1 MKTNNFV
8 NYLKNKAAMKNT
20 LKNLSLALIG
30 GVCAIGGYKYLEGN
44 PKAYVIERPS
54 EKELAPVHFTS
65 AGPLPTSA
73 DFTKAAELS
82 VNAVVHITT
91 EFASPVQYYDPFY
104 EYFFGQRQ
112 GGAPVQQASGSGV
125 IVREDGYVVTN
136 NHVIDKALKI
146 TVTLNNKK
154 TYEGTLVG
162 ADPSTDLAVIK
173 INSKNL
179 QPVVFGNSDEVRVG
193 EWVLAVGNPFNL
205 TSTVTAGIVSAKGR
219 SINILKGNSD
229 KQIFPIESFI
239 QTDAAV
245 NPGNSGGALVNNL
258 GQLVG
263 INTAIASNTGSY
275 AGYSFAV
282 PVNIVK
288 KVSDDLIESGV
299 VQRAFLGVNIREID
313 QTLADE
319 LKLKENT
326 GVYVSSVIESGA
338 AEDAGVKNGDIVL
351 SVGNVDIN
359 NGPELLEQIG
369 KYRPGNKVELRI
381 KRGKEELLVPVT
393 LRNMEGNT
401 KKVDKTVVDLK
412 VSLGATFGKV
422 EKDELKKLKISSGV
436 KITSL
441 SNGKLTEVGIRK
453 GFIITKVDEQEVN
466 SPEALIKLLETK
478 KGGVLM
484 EGVYPNGT
492 RAYYGFGM

>member
-1 MKTNNFV
+1 MR
-8 NYLKNKAAMKNT
+8 NT
-20 LKNLSLALIG
+20 LKNLALALVG
-30 GVCAIGGYKYLEGN
+30 GVCAIGGYKYFEEK
-44 PKAYVIERPS
+44 PKAYIIERQDS
-54 EKELAPVHFTS
+54 KTSVPVHFTS
-65 AGPLPTSA
+65 AGPLPASA
-73 DFTKAAELS
+73 DFTQAAEQS

-104 EYFFGQRQ
+104 EYFFGRPQ
-112 GGAPVQQASGSGV
+112 GTAPVQQASGSGV
-125 IVREDGYVVTN
+125 IIRSDGYIVTN
-136 NHVIDKALKI
+136 NHVIDKATKI

-162 ADPSTDLAVIK
+162 TDPSTDLAVVK
-173 INSKNL
+173 INVKGL
-179 QPVVFGNSDEVRVG
+179 QPVAFGNSDQVRVG

-245 NPGNSGGALVNNL
+245 NPGNSGGALVNER
-258 GQLVG
+258 GELVG
-263 INTAIASNTGSY
+263 INAAIASNTGSY
-275 AGYSFAV
+275 SGYSFAI

-288 KVSDDLIESGV
+288 KVSDDLIEGGV

-326 GVYVSSVIESGA
+326 GVYVSSIVENGA
-338 AEDAGVKNGDIVL
+338 AEDAGLKNGDIIL

-369 KYRPGNKVELRI
+369 KYRPGNKVDLRV
-381 KRGKEELLVPVT
+381 KRTNEELLVPVT

-401 KKVDKTVVDLK
+401 KKVDKTVIDLK
-412 VSLGATFGKV
+412 ASLGATFGKV
-422 EKDELKKLKISSGV
+422 EKEELKKLNISSGV
-436 KITSL
+436 KIISIST
-441 SNGKLTEVGIRK
+441 GKLSQIGIRK
-453 GFIITKVDEQEVN
+453 GFVITKIDEQEVS
-466 SPEALIKLLETK
+466 SPEELITKLESK
-478 KGGVLM
+478 KGGVLI